1 MLPRKLKL
9 HSCKYALYTFRLQS
23 THTKIPYKNLVIG
36 VAKEV
41 SDGETRV
48 AITPSSV
55 SHLTQKGFKVV
66 VEKDSGSLAAFSNE
80 DYQKAGADIT
90 DDGKSILQSDILL
103 KVRPP
108 LATEIKNLK
117 DESTLISFF
126 NPVANKDVIEA
137 LKQKKSTVFGMELI
151 PRISRAQVFD
161 ALSSMANI
169 AGYKAVI
176 EASNHF
182 GRFFGGQITAAGR
195 IPPAKVLV
203 IGAGVAGLSSIG
215 TAKNLGAIV
224 RAFDTRPS
232 TKEQITSL
240 GGEYLE
246 LKGLELDEGTG
257 GYANEMS
264 ADFLKAEKE
273 LFEKQCKEVDIIIT
287 TALIPNKKAPVL
299 ITKEMVDLMKPGSVI
314 VDLAAENGGNVE
326 TTKPG
331 ELYVSDNGV
340 THIGY
345 TNMAAKLPT
354 QSSTLYSNNITKFLL
369 SLGDGKENFYV
380 NLEDEVTRGSIVLNK
395 GELLWPPPKIEAK
408 KPATQAKTEPEVKK
422 AEVVPNPFQD
432 TLRKAFIYTGGLT
445 GVSSMG
451 IVSPNAQFSHT
462 ATVFGLSTIVGY
474 HTVWEV
480 KPALHSPLMS
490 VTNAISG
497 LTAAGGICLMG
508 GGLLPSTTAQTLALG
523 ATALSAVNIGGGFV
537 ITKRMLDMFK
547 KPTDPKEYNYL
558 YGIPAGT
565 FLATYSLAASN
576 GFTEV
581 HQFAGLAAS
590 LCCVGALAGL
600 SNQTTARLGN
610 SLGMIGVAGGVGATI
625 GALGPEVEQ
634 LVQIGAALG
643 IGGMIGAG
651 IARKINVTELPQ
663 LVALFH
669 SFVGAAAA
677 TTCIAEFL
685 QHSAELATPEG
696 MAIKTALFL
705 GTFIGGITFTGSLMA
720 FGKLQGI
727 LSSTPVILPGRHFVN
742 GGIGLANL
750 AALATYC
757 NTGDP
762 STSLAML
769 LATAGLSATMGTTL
783 TMGIGGADQPVV
795 ITVLNSYSGW
805 ALCAE
810 GFMLNND
817 LLTIVGALI
826 GSSGA
831 ILSYIMCR
839 GMNRS
844 LANVILGGI
853 QGGPSKIKAQEG
865 EATFTHVEQVVNQLD
880 SSKDVIIVPGYG
892 LATAKAQYPVAELVK
907 ALTEKGCRVRFAIHP
922 VAGRMPG
929 QLNVLLAEA
938 GVPYDIVEE
947 MEEINDDFAQADLA
961 LVIGAN
967 DTVNKSAEDDADSP
981 IAGMPVLQVWKA
993 KNVVVLK
1000 RTMGHGYSAVDNPL
1014 FFMPNTQ
1021 MLLGDAKTTCD
1032 ALLEGVKKL

>member
-1 MLPRKLKL
+1 MRFWEQVFAVSVDFQKSTAPLPSETTEIFGLKNGENLTLFGKFRHKKSHAYFYYHRGLMLPRKLKL
-9 HSCKYALYTFRLQS
+9 QHYRNVYYVLANRQFASANQV
-23 THTKIPYKNLVIG
+23 PYKNLVVG

-41 SDGETRV
+41 VEGETRV

-55 SHLTQKGFKVV
+55 ATLTQKGFQVV
-66 VEKDSGSLAAFSNE
+66 VEENSGAKASFYNE
-80 DYQKAGADIT
+80 EYDKAGAKVTNVNDVF
-90 DDGKSILQSDILL
+90 KSDILL
-103 KVRPP
+103 KVRAPI
-108 LATEIKNLK
+108 IK
-117 DESTLISFF
+117 ETGQFRQEGTLISFF
-126 NPVANKDVIEA
+126 NPVANKDVLEE
-137 LKQKKSTVFGMELI
+137 LKKKNATVFGMELI
-151 PRISRAQVFD
+151 PRISRAQIFD

-176 EASNHF
+176 EAGNHF

-203 IGAGVAGLSSIG
+203 IGAGVAGLSAIG

-224 RAFDTRPS
+224 RAFDTRPA
-232 TKEQITSL
+232 TKEQIVSL

-246 LKGLELDEGTG
+246 LKGLELDEGQG
-257 GYANEMS
+257 GYAKEMS
-264 ADFLKAEKE
+264 PEFLKAEKE
-273 LFEKQCKEVDIIIT
+273 LFEKQCQDVDIIIT
-287 TALIPNKKAPVL
+287 TALIPNKKAPLL
-299 ITKEMVDLMKPGSVI
+299 ITKDMVNMMKPGSVI

-331 ELYVSDNGV
+331 IVYTSENGV

-345 TNMAAKLPT
+345 TNLAAKLPT

-380 NLEDEVTRGSIVLNK
+380 NLDDEVTRGSIVLHK
-395 GELLWPPPKIEAK
+395 GELLWPAPPIQVK
-408 KPATQAKTEPEVKK
+408 KVDKKSEPEVKK
-422 AEVVPNPFQD
+422 AEVVPNPYRD
-432 TLRKAFIYTGGLT
+432 TLRKAFYYTGGLT
-445 GVSSMG
+445 GVTSLG
-451 IVSPNAQFSHT
+451 AISPNAAFSHT

-474 HTVWEV
+474 HTVWDV

-508 GGLLPSTTAQTLALG
+508 GGLLPSTTAQSLALG
-523 ATALSAVNIGGGFV
+523 ATFLSAVNIGGGFV

-547 KPTDPKEYNYL
+547 RPTDPPEFNYL
-558 YGIPAGT
+558 YGLPAAT
-565 FLATYSLAASN
+565 FLATYSLAASQ
-576 GFTEV
+576 GFPEV

-600 SNQTTARLGN
+600 SNQSTARLGN
-610 SLGMIGVAGGVGATI
+610 ALGMIGVAGGIGCTI
-625 GALGPEVEQ
+625 GALAPGAEQ
-634 LVQIGAALG
+634 LAQIGAALG
-643 IGGMIGAG
+643 LGGLIGVG

-669 SFVGAAAA
+669 SFVGVAAA
-677 TTCIAEFL
+677 TTCISEFL
-685 QHSAELATPEG
+685 AHSSDFSDPAGTAVR
-696 MAIKTALFL
+696 TALFL

-727 LSSTPVILPGRHFVN
+727 LSSSPTLLPGRHYIN

-757 NTGDP
+757 TTADP
-762 STSLAML
+762 STGLAML
-769 LATAGLSATMGTTL
+769 LATAGLSSTMGTTL

-844 LANVILGGI
+844 LGNVILGGL
-853 QGGPSKIKAQEG
+853 QGGPSKMKAQEG
-865 EATFTHVEQVVNQLD
+865 EATFTAVEQV
-880 SSKDVIIVPGYG
+880 S
-892 LATAKAQYPVAELVK
+892 
-907 ALTEKGCRVRFAIHP
+907 
-922 VAGRMPG
+922 
-929 QLNVLLAEA
+929 
-938 GVPYDIVEE
+938 
-947 MEEINDDFAQADLA
+947 AQADLA

-993 KNVVVLK
+993 KNVVVMK

-1021 MLLGDAKTTCD
+1021 MLLGDAKSTCD